1 MSLRHLAHAC
11 SCFAL
16 LMLTVNYWVI
26 KTMSKAKHEQSKS
39 MSKTK
44 ALLTLALLCFAC
56 LRVNFSTS
64 ENKKNNFDLS

>member
-1 MSLRHLAHAC
+1 MIGKILVSLRHLAHAC

-26 KTMSKAKHEQSKS
+26 KTMSKAKHEHEQSKS

-44 ALLTLALLCFAC
+44 ALLTLALLA
-56 LRVNFSTS
+56 
-64 ENKKNNFDLS
+64 